1 MRRGVRWQPKTSFVL
16 EARGRGRK
24 GFLWKIGPWGF
35 ACKSRLWKKS
45 SVGGNYMARIWRIH
59 LIKGFWP
66 QHMTG
71 PRNSRSSTGQC
82 FEPRLRL
89 SPDTSQCL
97 VFITLANVSIP
108 GLCECAQ
115 WLRFYCYTPFQS
127 FFHPFYNTVHLFMYK
142 MYPPSVCLINSL
154 EKSLDNRMCGINQ
167 N

>member
-45 SVGGNYMARIWRIH
+45 SVGGIWQDLTNTFNKMILAPAHDRTPKLQVI
-59 LIKGFWP
+59 
-66 QHMTG
+66 
-71 PRNSRSSTGQC
+71 TGQC

-89 SPDTSQCL
+89 FPDTSQCL

-154 EKSLDNRMCGINQ
+154 VKWLDNRMCGINQ
-167 N
+167 D